1 MSAPGEGE
9 YDKAIGRERERG
21 GGGGGER
28 EREKAYRQS
37 DKQTERHII
46 SQFKT
51 DCAKVNTF

>member
-9 YDKAIGRERERG
+9 YDKAIGRERERER
-21 GGGGGER
+21 GGE